1 MVSSTSVELAPSMQ
15 SDAALLPDEAL
26 LPATTVAPSDRQK
39 LFLRHFTGALIDL
52 AILGLFNEYSSKVH
66 VYDFTTLLL
75 AAILLQALLQLTIV
89 AEHRILHLFDG
100 KTGAA
105 WKGAKYFTA
114 WLILFGSKFVILEA
128 LSFVFGDK
136 VRFEGAFHGIVWLII
151 VVVTMVVVE
160 ELVVRIYRRLA

>member
-1 MVSSTSVELAPSMQ
+1 MVSSTSVELDPSMQ

-114 WLILFGSKFVILEA
+114 WIILFGSKFVILEA
-128 LSFVFGDK
+128 LSFTFGDK